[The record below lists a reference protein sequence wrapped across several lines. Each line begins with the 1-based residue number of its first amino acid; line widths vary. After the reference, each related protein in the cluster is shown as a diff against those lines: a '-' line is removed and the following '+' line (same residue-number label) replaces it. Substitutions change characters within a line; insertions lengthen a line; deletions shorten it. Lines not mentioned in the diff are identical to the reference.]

1 MTLKKRHLLNGSR
14 TPSMRVNFGLVN
26 QFLHVA
32 ALLALCSLLAT
43 AQVKTP
49 FPQPADAKADSQNKK
64 LLATSATDLLL
75 TVAEGSRKW
84 DNYAAAAN
92 IQAQVADLLWDEN
105 SDVARNYLVKAWE
118 TTSSITDARQER
130 SSFRNESQKTQARR
144 EVLLIARRRAPVLAK
159 KWLEEMAEEAKQED
173 DTKRGIFDNRTA
185 RSSVLLQMA
194 LASLESHPD
203 AAAELAIESLND
215 GISFEL
221 QNVLIGLQAKDFRLA
236 EKVFRMALTRLQT
249 VGMLDPGELLILHS
263 YLYTPGMVLSANGS
277 NNSGSNVIAIG
288 RDRPRITI
296 AAELSPQ
303 LALQFL
309 KVSAALLLNAAPPST
324 TSNPEYTARA
334 QLSVINALMGKLTE
348 YLPDEAV
355 ALQTKARQI
364 TTEANYTVTQAPR
377 RDTPESLPAESAKSY
392 AQRRVNDL
400 EEIAEK
406 TSDSLSRDIAY
417 AKAALAT
424 DAEQYQRGWSLAKKI
439 DDESLRENISNW
451 LSYRAALHFAKLDD
465 LDRVYELSRKNNDL
479 LQHAAC
485 LVVGAQKLFKAKD
498 TSRARQ
504 WLDEARLLIRRVKD
518 PDADMTQVM
527 LGMVSTYAQID
538 KWQALELLSDT
549 IKVVNKTPEANYH
562 DNDRAPLIRRFS
574 GFGVLA
580 DFTYG
585 TSGFSLRS
593 ALHAFPEDE
602 FYDIVYKLNEL
613 LSPETRGQAIVLLCQ
628 KQLALV
634 RERSTIKPK
643 ITTPSN

>member
-1 MTLKKRHLLNGSR
+1 
-14 TPSMRVNFGLVN
+14 MRVSLRLVN
-26 QFLHVA
+26 RSLHVA
-32 ALLALCSLLAT
+32 ALVALCSLLGT

-49 FPQPADAKADSQNKK
+49 SPQPAESPNKK
-64 LLATSATDLLL
+64 MLATSATDLLL

-92 IQAQVADLLWDEN
+92 IQAQVADLLWVDN

-118 TTSSITDARQER
+118 TTSSITDVKQER
-130 SSFRNESQKTQARR
+130 SSFRNESRKNQARR
-144 EVLLIARRRAPVLAK
+144 EVLLVARRRAPTLAQ

-173 DTKRGIFDNRTA
+173 NTQRGLFDNRTS

-194 LASLESHPD
+194 FASLESHPD
-203 AAAELAIESLND
+203 VAAELAIESLHD

-236 EKVFRMALTRLQT
+236 EKVFRAALARLQT
-249 VGMLDPGELLILHS
+249 VGMLDPSEILILHA
-263 YLYTPGMVLSANGS
+263 YLYTPGMVLGVNASNNAGS
-277 NNSGSNVIAIG
+277 NTIAIG

-296 AAELSPQ
+296 AAELNPQ

-324 TSNPEYTARA
+324 TSNPEYAARS
-334 QLSVINALMGKLTE
+334 QLSVINALMDKLMQS
-348 YLPDEAV
+348 LPDEAV
-355 ALQTKARQI
+355 ALQIKARQI
-364 TTEANYTVTQAPR
+364 TTEANYAVTSPPR
-377 RDTPESLPAESAKSY
+377 RDTPEPLPDESAKTY

-400 EEIAEK
+400 EEAAEK
-406 TSDSLSRDIAY
+406 TSDTLSRDIAY

-424 DAEQYQRGWSLAKKI
+424 EAEQYQRGWSLAKKI
-439 DDESLRENISNW
+439 RDESLRENISNW
-451 LSYRAALHFAKLDD
+451 LSYRAALHFAKFDD
-465 LDRVYELSRKNNDL
+465 LDKVYELSRKNTDL

-485 LVVGAQKLFKAKD
+485 LVVGAQKLLKGKD

-518 PDADMTQVM
+518 PDVDMPRVM
-527 LGMVSTYAQID
+527 LGMVSTYAQVD
-538 KWQALELLSDT
+538 KWQALDLLSDT
-549 IKVVNKTPEANYH
+549 IKVVNKNPEANYH
-562 DNDRAPLIRRFS
+562 DSDRAPLIRRFS

-593 ALHAFPEDE
+593 ALDAFPEDE

-613 LSPETRGQAIVLLCQ
+613 LSPETRGRAIVLLCQ
-628 KQLALV
+628 KQLALL
-634 RERSTIKPK
+634 RERSTNKPK
-643 ITTPSN
+643 TTPPSN